1 MIVHTSFIVGVR
13 ACHLSRMQPSQTF
26 ACALNTRVSIASRVG
41 EQDTASM
48 IRTHIFSREEDRE
61 QDTYSLFLHESV
73 RRRSGLS
80 HSRSQEVRAVSRR
93 EQWCPHVPFMHAT
106 HVHADSM
113 RWTTS
118 AYLPRR
124 NQVLTAFWLRSCSH
138 HVCSDKILRIMRHAR
153 PATLRGMRAP
163 LHSAHACSTKSWHNL
178 DFFLSPKPSVRQ
190 RSSAR

>member
-26 ACALNTRVSIASRVG
+26 SCALNTRVSIASRVG

-61 QDTYSLFLHESV
+61 QDTYSLFLHESG

-93 EQWCPHVPFMHAT
+93 EQWCPHVPSMHAT

-153 PATLRGMRAP
+153 PATRQHSIAARLR
-163 LHSAHACSTKSWHNL
+163 ACLLGQNLAQSWIFAKS
-178 DFFLSPKPSVRQ
+178 KTVR
-190 RSSAR
+190 S